1 MTLSYIVR
9 IDRGIRSWAC
19 SVLVSGFTVASSAEA
34 TSQVGV
40 VMAASSASLI
50 RPFCTTPQ
58 MGTAEA
64 NSRGYSTVIFMV
76 MYPPLLQPTTW
87 IWSRSTG

>member
-1 MTLSYIVR
+1 
-9 IDRGIRSWAC
+9 
-19 SVLVSGFTVASSAEA
+19 
-34 TSQVGV
+34 
-40 VMAASSASLI
+40 MAASSASLI